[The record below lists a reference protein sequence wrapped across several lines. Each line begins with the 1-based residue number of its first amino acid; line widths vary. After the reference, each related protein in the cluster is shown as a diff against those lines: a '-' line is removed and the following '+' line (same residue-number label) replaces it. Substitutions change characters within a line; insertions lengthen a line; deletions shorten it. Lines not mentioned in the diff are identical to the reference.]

1 MAEGDMRKRGNGTP
15 DRNDGDAGGDGRRGR
30 FMVAQEEGGHCPAG
44 DDTRER
50 EDATPDRSGRDDAS
64 GGRQVRFTVASEQ
77 SGLRLDLFLTAREI
91 GLSRTQIGRAV
102 DEGQVQVNGRPGRAG
117 RKLKT
122 GDVVDIV
129 LPAARPSGVIP
140 EAIPL
145 KILYEDA
152 SLLVID
158 KPAGMVVHPAAG
170 HLGGT
175 LVNALLHHCRDLSGI
190 GGVLRPGIVH
200 RLDKETSGLL
210 VVAKSNEAHRGLA
223 GQFKRHEV
231 KKTYQALVYGD
242 PKTDG
247 GRIESAVGRHPT
259 DRKRMSTQ
267 SRRGRSAVTVWRV
280 RERYR
285 VAALLEVN
293 IETGRTHQIR
303 VHLTDIGHP
312 VVGDRVY
319 GGAGRIRTVGDPA
332 ARARMKALD
341 RQALHAWRLAF
352 THPATGETMRFASPL
367 PKDMADL
374 RGFLRD
380 RADGQR

>member
-1 MAEGDMRKRGNGTP
+1 MRWP
-15 DRNDGDAGGDGRRGR
+15 S
-30 FMVAQEEGGHCPAG
+30 C
-44 DDTRER
+44 
-50 EDATPDRSGRDDAS
+50 
-64 GGRQVRFTVASEQ
+64 
-77 SGLRLDLFLTAREI
+77 
-91 GLSRTQIGRAV
+91 
-102 DEGQVQVNGRPGRAG
+102 
-117 RKLKT
+117 
-122 GDVVDIV
+122 
-129 LPAARPSGVIP
+129 LPAAKPSGVLP

-145 KILYEDA
+145 TILYEDA

-170 HLGGT
+170 HSSGT

-210 VVAKSNEAHRGLA
+210 VVAKSDEAHRGLA

-247 GRIESAVGRHPT
+247 GRIEAAVGRHPT

-267 SRRGRSAVTVWRV
+267 SRRGRSAVTIWRV
-280 RERYR
+280 RERYG
-285 VAALLEVN
+285 VAALLEVD

-303 VHLTDIGHP
+303 VHLTDLGHP

-352 THPATGETMRFASPL
+352 AHPVTGEKMQFSRPCRRIWPISAPFSGRREKVNPCSVSPAEATIEYL
-367 PKDMADL
+367 ESEELSALGFVTHAFCTRHGGVSTGPYSSL
-374 RGFLRD
+374 NLGFLVGRPGW
-380 RADGQR
+380 RMSAGTGPWSKRPSKFRTDG

>member
-1 MAEGDMRKRGNGTP
+1 MPVG
-15 DRNDGDAGGDGRRGR
+15 
-30 FMVAQEEGGHCPAG
+30 EETEDQPNAPAG
-44 DDTRER
+44 PGIDNGK
-50 EDATPDRSGRDDAS
+50 SVGRP
-64 GGRQVRFTVASEQ
+64 VCFTVASEQ
-77 SGLRLDLFLTAREI
+77 GGLRLDLFLTGREM

-102 DEGQVQVNGRPGRAG
+102 DEGQVRVNGRPGRAG
-117 RKLKT
+117 RKLKA
-122 GDVVDIV
+122 GDVVEIV

-145 KILYEDA
+145 KILYEDE
-152 SLLVID
+152 SLLVVD

-170 HLGGT
+170 HSTGT

-200 RLDKETSGLL
+200 RLDKETSGLM
-210 VVAKSNEAHRGLA
+210 VVAKSDHAHRGLA
-223 GQFKRHEV
+223 GQFKNREV
-231 KKTYQALVYGD
+231 KKTYQSLVYGD
-242 PKTDG
+242 PKSET
-247 GRIESAVGRHPT
+247 GRIESALGRHPT

-267 SRRGRSAVTVWRV
+267 SRRGRSALTVWRV

-303 VHLTDIGHP
+303 VHLTELGHP
-312 VVGDRVY
+312 IVGDRVY

-341 RQALHAWRLAF
+341 RQGLHAWRLSF
-352 THPATGETMRFASPL
+352 THPVTGEAMQFLSPL
-367 PKDMADL
+367 PEDMAGL
-374 RGFLRD
+374 CAFLREQV
-380 RADGQR
+380 DGKR